1 MGRFNKESGER
12 RSGENILIVKMRSSL
27 VLLVCLAVLL
37 SLFLPAIEAAAARRR
52 GKAGRRGVANR
63 GRQQGRRGRVASG
76 RSRQLGR
83 RGRQDD
89 DVAAADPN
97 AVDGGEEELHNGCD
111 WKTNIGGF
119 LNFCTWRKS
128 CADEKGITDFGPYGG
143 VPEDCNP
150 AADEGGDEAEE

>member
-52 GKAGRRGVANR
+52 GKAGGVANR

-119 LNFCTWRKS
+119 LN
-128 CADEKGITDFGPYGG
+128 
-143 VPEDCNP
+143 
-150 AADEGGDEAEE
+150 

>member
-1 MGRFNKESGER
+1 MGVFLCRLQQTQHNC
-12 RSGENILIVKMRSSL
+12 KMRSSL

-83 RGRQDD
+83 RGRQDG

-97 AVDGGEEELHNGCD
+97 AVDAEAEEEIYNGCD
-111 WKTNIGGF
+111 PATNIGGF
-119 LNFCTWRKS
+119 LIQKLWRKK
-128 CADEKGITDFGPYGG
+128 CAELEYTNFGGYGG
-143 VPEDCNP
+143 IPVEEE
-150 AADEGGDEAEE
+150 EGEEE

>member
-1 MGRFNKESGER
+1 MGVFLCRLQQTQHNC
-12 RSGENILIVKMRSSL
+12 KMRSSL

-52 GKAGRRGVANR
+52 GKAGRRVAANR

-83 RGRQDD
+83 RGRQDG

-97 AVDGGEEELHNGCD
+97 AVDAEAEEEIYNGCD
-111 WKTNIGGF
+111 HATNIGGF
-119 LNFCTWRKS
+119 LIQKLWRKK
-128 CADEKGITDFGPYGG
+128 CVELEYTNFGGYGG
-143 VPEDCNP
+143 IPVE
-150 AADEGGDEAEE
+150 EEEAEEE